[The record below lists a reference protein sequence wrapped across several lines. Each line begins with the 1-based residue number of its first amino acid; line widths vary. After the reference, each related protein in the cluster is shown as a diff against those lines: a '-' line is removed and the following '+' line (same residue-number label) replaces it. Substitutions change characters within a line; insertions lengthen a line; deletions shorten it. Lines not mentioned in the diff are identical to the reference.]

1 MVNSER
7 RARGVK
13 FTILILRLKI
23 DGDRTSVMV
32 QSPVGNGDATDI
44 SLAALSHGAV
54 PLRRRT
60 GAA

>member
-13 FTILILRLKI
+13 FTILTLRLKI

-32 QSPVGNGDATDI
+32 LSPVGNGDATDI
-44 SLAALSHGAV
+44 SLAAWSHGAV

-60 GAA
+60 DAA